1 MEGKDTRLSAS
12 NQTPSKQPTKAPGM
26 TARLDKKFV
35 HPQNLRAT
43 DYNVPMP
50 LFTIGISHHTA
61 PIEIREKV
69 AIPRSEYADR
79 VAELRA
85 LPGVEE
91 ILVLGT
97 CNRTEIYCLSDRGG
111 KEHVIE
117 WIHRRN
123 RIPEGELAP
132 HIYAHEGADAARHLV
147 RVASGLDS
155 LVLGE
160 TQILGQLK
168 DAWQQA
174 HESGSLGK
182 VLDRLFQHT
191 FASAKTIRTSSGIGE
206 HPVSVAYTAVVLARQ
221 IFGDLEKQCVVLVGA
236 GEMVQLCGR
245 YLVDHGI
252 DRLLIL
258 NRSRE
263 KAEELA
269 AELDAT
275 AMTLDRLDE
284 ALPQADILISSTAS
298 PTPVIGRDDVKAAL
312 RKRRHRPMFLVDIAV
327 PRDIEPDVGRLK
339 DVYLYTID
347 DLQQVVDENLQQRAE
362 AAQAAQQDVD
372 ESVGAF
378 MRWLYGIRAART
390 LKRIREQSHE
400 FEQDLTERALNRL
413 RSGQDPE
420 AVLQQMAS
428 TLTNKILHLPSK
440 HLREAAEQQ
449 DYDVLK
455 AADRIF
461 RLDDEAERDE

>member
-1 MEGKDTRLSAS
+1 MPAGE
-12 NQTPSKQPTKAPGM
+12 
-26 TARLDKKFV
+26 LDA
-35 HPQNLRAT
+35 H
-43 DYNVPMP
+43 
-50 LFTIGISHHTA
+50 
-61 PIEIREKV
+61 
-69 AIPRSEYADR
+69 
-79 VAELRA
+79 
-85 LPGVEE
+85 
-91 ILVLGT
+91 
-97 CNRTEIYCLSDRGG
+97 IYC
-111 KEHVIE
+111 H
-117 WIHRRN
+117 
-123 RIPEGELAP
+123 EGE
-132 HIYAHEGADAARHLV
+132 EAARHLV

-174 HESGSLGK
+174 HDAGSLGK

-191 FASAKTIRTSSGIGE
+191 FAAAKTIRTSSGISE

-221 IFGDLEKQCVVLVGA
+221 IFGDLQSQTVVLVGA

-252 DRLLIL
+252 GKLLIV

-269 AELDAT
+269 AEYNGTAT
-275 AMTLDRLDE
+275 TLDRLE
-284 ALPQADILISSTAS
+284 EVLPKADILISSTAS
-298 PTPVIGRDDVKAAL
+298 PTPVITRSDVKAAL

-327 PRDIEPDVGRLK
+327 PRDIEPDISKLK

-347 DLQQVVDENLQQRAE
+347 DLQQVVDENMQQRNE
-362 AAQAAQQDVD
+362 AARSAQADVD
-372 ESVGAF
+372 EAVTGF

-400 FEQDLTERALNRL
+400 FETDLATKAVNRL
-413 RSGQDPE
+413 RAGQDPE
-420 AVLQQMAS
+420 AVINQLAS

-440 HLREAAEQQ
+440 HLREAAEEQ
-449 DYDVLK
+449 DYEVLK

-461 RLDDEAERDE
+461 RKDGDTGDGE

>member
-1 MEGKDTRLSAS
+1 
-12 NQTPSKQPTKAPGM
+12 
-26 TARLDKKFV
+26 
-35 HPQNLRAT
+35 
-43 DYNVPMP
+43 MP

-69 AIPRSEYADR
+69 AIARTEYANR
-79 VAELRA
+79 VNELCA

-91 ILVLGT
+91 VIILGT
-97 CNRTEIYCLSDRGG
+97 CNRTEIYCLSTETG
-111 KEHVIE
+111 KSELAD
-117 WIHRRN
+117 WIHRVN
-123 RIPEGELAP
+123 DIPAGHLEKHFYSFEGE
-132 HIYAHEGADAARHLV
+132 EAARHLI

-174 HESGSLGK
+174 HDAGSLGK

-191 FASAKTIRTSSGIGE
+191 FAAAKSIRTNSGIGD

-221 IFGDLEKQCVVLVGA
+221 IFGQLRSQTVVLVGA

-245 YLVDHGI
+245 YLRDHGVAN
-252 DRLLIL
+252 LLIV
-258 NRSRE
+258 NRSRA

-269 AELDAT
+269 AELGAT
-275 AMTLDRLDE
+275 AMTLDKLAE

-298 PTPVIGRDDVKAAL
+298 QNPVISHKDVKAAL

-327 PRDIEPDVGRLK
+327 PRDIEPAVSKLK

-347 DLQQVVDENLQQRAE
+347 DLQQVVDENMQQRNKAAE
-362 AAQAAQQDVD
+362 SAGIDID
-372 ESVGAF
+372 EAVTGF

-390 LKRIREQSHE
+390 LKRIREQSHQ
-400 FEQDLTERALNRL
+400 FEKGLIERAVRRL
-413 RSGQDPE
+413 EAGQDASE
-420 AVLQQMAS
+420 VLEQLTS

-440 HLREAAEQQ
+440 RLREAAENQ
-449 DYDVLK
+449 DYEVLK

-461 RLDDEAERDE
+461 RKEAEAEDE

>member
-1 MEGKDTRLSAS
+1 
-12 NQTPSKQPTKAPGM
+12 
-26 TARLDKKFV
+26 
-35 HPQNLRAT
+35 
-43 DYNVPMP
+43 MP

-69 AIPRSEYADR
+69 AIARSDYSDR
-79 VAELRA
+79 VRELCA

-91 ILVLGT
+91 VVVLST
-97 CNRTEIYCLSDRGG
+97 CNRTEIYCLSTDAGKLKLVDWVHRVNDIPAGDLDR
-111 KEHVIE
+111 HFY
-117 WIHRRN
+117 HHQ
-123 RIPEGELAP
+123 GE
-132 HIYAHEGADAARHLV
+132 DAARHLI

-174 HESGSLGK
+174 HDAGSLGK

-191 FASAKTIRTSSGIGE
+191 FNAAKAIRTNSGISD
-206 HPVSVAYTAVVLARQ
+206 HTVSVAYTAVVLARQ
-221 IFGDLEKQCVVLVGA
+221 IFGNLNSKTVVLVGA

-245 YLVDHGI
+245 YLRDHGI
-252 DRLLIL
+252 ANLLIV

-269 AELDAT
+269 DELGAS
-275 AMTLDRLDE
+275 AMTLDKLSE
-284 ALPQADILISSTAS
+284 ALPRADILISSTAS
-298 PTPVIGRDDVKAAL
+298 PEPVIRKADIKAAL
-312 RKRRHRPMFLVDIAV
+312 RKRRRRPMFLVDIAV
-327 PRDIEPDVGRLK
+327 PRDIDPEVSKLR

-347 DLQQVVDENLQQRAE
+347 DLQQVVDENMQQRSA
-362 AAQAAQQDVD
+362 AAQSATGDVD
-372 ESVGAF
+372 ESVAAF
-378 MRWLYGIRAART
+378 MRWLSGIRAART

-400 FEQDLTERALNRL
+400 FEKDLTERALRRL
-413 RSGQDPE
+413 EAGQD
-420 AVLQQMAS
+420 ATDVLEQMAS

-440 HLREAAEQQ
+440 RLREAAESQ
-449 DYDVLK
+449 DYEVLK

-461 RLDDEAERDE
+461 RKEGPEDT